1 MTFHWRIQL
10 SIPKDTRYRYDE
22 PMLAG
27 AGVALRFS
35 EYLYSRAMKHRN
47 QLKRIKYDWGEILQR
62 LSQFCAIGTVA
73 DLVPL
78 NHISIGQSLRLV

>member
-1 MTFHWRIQL
+1 MI
-10 SIPKDTRYRYDE
+10 E
-22 PMLAG
+22 PMLQVP
-27 AGVALRFS
+27 GVALRFS

-62 LSQFCAIGTVA
+62 LKSILRNWQQQ

-78 NHISIGQSLRLV
+78 NHIYNRAIVKVGLKMRIMIILLSG